1 MSLNIELRRKIQHN
15 MSFKKQS
22 KDFYVIQR
30 DELPSLEK
38 IDIKQRLAARFKAY
52 QIPILNKN
60 YKIKDILDEVI
71 QKSNNAYK

>member
-1 MSLNIELRRKIQHN
+1 